1 MNLTKIIG
9 IVALVTVIISCEPT
23 EIDITEFVP
32 NDTDTISTGF
42 EVSLSINGMTTTFNS
57 HGMGVSCS
65 DSNMTFWGL
74 ASGNSV
80 YYDPLVSNFQT
91 TDPND
96 TMLVVIWNSTNSGTG
111 TYVPLGLNSMNP
123 EFSVLQTLNSSVTYD
138 ASQLQIQITKVTPDS
153 IYGSYNGS
161 LNKVIFQN
169 GIPFPTGQ
177 VDMVNATFAVMR
189 MPC

>member
-32 NDTDTISTGF
+32 NDTDTISAGF

-80 YYDPLVSNFQT
+80 YYDPLANNFQT

-123 EFSVLQTLNSSVTYD
+123 EFSVLQTPNSSVTYD

-189 MPC
+189 TPC

>member
-1 MNLTKIIG
+1 MNLTKMIG

-123 EFSVLQTLNSSVTYD
+123 EFSVLQTPNSSVKYD

-177 VDMVNATFAVMR
+177 VDTVNATFAVMR

>member
-74 ASGNSV
+74 ATGNSV
-80 YYDPLVSNFQT
+80 YYNPLASNFQT

-123 EFSVLQTLNSSVTYD
+123 EFSVLQTPNSSVTYD

-161 LNKVIFQN
+161 LTEIVSLPRS
-169 GIPFPTGQ
+169 GSG
-177 VDMVNATFAVMR
+177 R
-189 MPC
+189 CGCWSWGSPCSSLIS

>member
-1 MNLTKIIG
+1 MNLIKVLG
-9 IVALVTVIISCEPT
+9 IVALVSIIISCEPT
-23 EIDITEFVP
+23 EIYNTEFVP
-32 NDTDTISTGF
+32 NEADTISAGF
-42 EVSLSINGMTTTFNS
+42 KVSMSINGMTTSFNS

-74 ASGNSV
+74 ATGNSV
-80 YYDPLVSNFQT
+80 YYDSLVSNFQT

-96 TMLVVIWNSTNSGTG
+96 TMLAVIWNSTNSGTG
-111 TYVPLGLNSMNP
+111 TYAPLGLNSMNP
-123 EFSVLQTLNSSVTYD
+123 EFSILQTPNSFVTYD

-169 GIPFPTGQ
+169 GIPYPTGQ
-177 VDMVNATFAVMR
+177 VDTLNATFAVMR

>member
-1 MNLTKIIG
+1 MNLTKILG
-9 IVALVTVIISCEPT
+9 IVAFVTVLISCEPT

-123 EFSVLQTLNSSVTYD
+123 EFSVLQTPNSSVTYD

-169 GIPFPTGQ
+169 GIPLPTGQ
-177 VDMVNATFAVMR
+177 VDTVNATFAVMR

>member
-123 EFSVLQTLNSSVTYD
+123 EFSVLQTPNSSVKYD

-189 MPC
+189 TPC

>member
-23 EIDITEFVP
+23 AFDITEFVP

-96 TMLVVIWNSTNSGTG
+96 TMLVVIWSSTNSGTG

-123 EFSVLQTLNSSVTYD
+123 EFSVLQTPNSSVTYD

>member
-123 EFSVLQTLNSSVTYD
+123 EFSVLQTPNSSVTYD
-138 ASQLQIQITKVTPDS
+138 ASQLQIQITKVTTDS

>member
-42 EVSLSINGMTTTFNS
+42 EVSLTINGMTTTFNS

-123 EFSVLQTLNSSVTYD
+123 EFSVLQTPNSSVTYD

>member
-123 EFSVLQTLNSSVTYD
+123 EFSVLQTPNSSVTYD

-177 VDMVNATFAVMR
+177 IDMVNATFAVMR
-189 MPC
+189 IPC

>member
-1 MNLTKIIG
+1 MNLTKILG
-9 IVALVTVIISCEPT
+9 IVALVTVLISCEPT

-32 NDTDTISTGF
+32 NDADTISARF
-42 EVSLSINGMTTTFNS
+42 EVSMSINGMTTTFNS

-74 ASGNSV
+74 ATGNSV
-80 YYDPLVSNFQT
+80 YYNPLASNFQT

-123 EFSVLQTLNSSVTYD
+123 EFSVLQTPNSSVTYD

-169 GIPFPTGQ
+169 GIPLPTGQ
-177 VDMVNATFAVMR
+177 VDTVNATFAVMR

>member
-32 NDTDTISTGF
+32 NDTDTISAGF

-123 EFSVLQTLNSSVTYD
+123 EFSVLQTPNSSVTYD

-189 MPC
+189 TPC